1 LACAKKGLYGKSL
14 TDILL
19 SSFLVEVLNMRG
31 INQLLGSLA
40 LAGMMMVS
48 SVEAGAANMDVSS
61 GDLCRVKVSRS
72 ASEGVFDV
80 TRQVFNNGKCVCR
93 VTTGPSSQGGSAE
106 SALAGL
112 LLRRTCS
119 DAPLASVIEHSGGL
133 GTGALIG
140 AAVLVGGGLAV
151 ALSTGGGKAK
161 SP

>member
-1 LACAKKGLYGKSL
+1 
-14 TDILL
+14 
-19 SSFLVEVLNMRG
+19 
-31 INQLLGSLA
+31 
-40 LAGMMMVS
+40 
-48 SVEAGAANMDVSS
+48 VEAGAANMDVSS
-61 GDLCRVKVSRS
+61 GGDLCRVKVSRS